1 VSFAIPDVRRLDGD
15 PFSKV
20 RIGEMARLGKVF
32 LLLLA
37 LSVSFA
43 LPAAAIAQATAPL
56 RKVTLLI
63 YSNAPDIG
71 DAPYWM
77 VPHAMGYFAEEGLEV
92 APVYAKGASFAI
104 QLLSSNQGDFA
115 LAVPDTLM
123 SSRQKGV
130 KVKSVFEGNRAYGS
144 ALVIPQSAGITKRE
158 QLKDY
163 LKGGSIGVLSMTSGR
178 IPYAR
183 AWIHELGLTDNDV
196 GLVEVGVGPQ
206 AAVAVKTGRVKALV
220 MYDAAYAAIEA
231 ASDIKFTRFETDWQR
246 PFFSGVIVA
255 RDETIQKDPELVA
268 KFDRAIAKALAF
280 ATTNPDAVV
289 RIYWA
294 LYPENKPTPD
304 NEHAAMQKTVA
315 IVQSMEPNWMH
326 GMDRAGAKWGSQSAS
341 DWEKMQEFSSH
352 NGLIP
357 GTLPVNEYF
366 TDEFNDRANQF
377 DAASIA
383 RQARAF
389 TPAMIKFGPS
399 K

>member
-1 VSFAIPDVRRLDGD
+1 MPNLRKA
-15 PFSKV
+15 
-20 RIGEMARLGKVF
+20 F

-37 LSVSFA
+37 LTVSCA
-43 LPAAAIAQATAPL
+43 LPAVALAQGNAAL

-77 VPHAMGYFAEEGLEV
+77 VPHAMGYFAEEGLQVE
-92 APVYAKGASFAI
+92 PVYAKGAGFAI

-123 SSRQKGV
+123 TSRQKGV
-130 KVKSVFEGNRAYGS
+130 KVKSVFEVNRAYGS
-144 ALVIPQSAGITKRE
+144 ALVVPQSAGITTRD

-163 LKGGSIGVLSMTSGR
+163 LKGGAIGVLSMTSGR

-183 AWIHELGLTDNDV
+183 AWIHELGLSDSDV
-196 GLVEVGVGPQ
+196 SLVEVGVGPQ
-206 AAVAVKTGRVKALV
+206 AAVAVRTGRAKALV

-231 ASDIKFTRFETDWQR
+231 ASDIRFKRFETEWQR

-255 RDETIQKDPELVA
+255 RDDTIQKDPDLVA
-268 KFDRAIAKALAF
+268 KLTRAVAKALVF
-280 ATTNPDAVV
+280 ATTNPEAVV

-294 LYPENKPTPD
+294 LYPENKPTD
-304 NEHAAMQKTVA
+304 NEQAGMQKTIA
-315 IVQSMEPNWMH
+315 IVQSMEGNWKN
-326 GMDRAGAKWGSQSAS
+326 GMDHPAAKWGSQSAA
-341 DWEKMQEFSSH
+341 DWEKMQDFSSR

-357 GTLPVNEYF
+357 GTVPVSEYF
-366 TDEFNDRANQF
+366 TNEFTDRANQF
-377 DAASIA
+377 DASMIAKQASG
-383 RQARAF
+383 F
-389 TPAMIKFGPS
+389 TPAMIKYGPS

>member
-1 VSFAIPDVRRLDGD
+1 MPNLRKA
-15 PFSKV
+15 
-20 RIGEMARLGKVF
+20 F

-37 LSVSFA
+37 LTVSCA
-43 LPAAAIAQATAPL
+43 LPAVALAQGNAAL

-77 VPHAMGYFAEEGLEV
+77 VPHAMGYFAEEGLQVE
-92 APVYAKGASFAI
+92 PVYAKGAGFAI

-123 SSRQKGV
+123 TSRQKGV
-130 KVKSVFEGNRAYGS
+130 KVKSVFEVNRAYGS
-144 ALVIPQSAGITKRE
+144 ALVVPQSAGITTRD

-163 LKGGSIGVLSMTSGR
+163 LKGGAIGVLSMTSGR

-183 AWIHELGLTDNDV
+183 AWIHELGLSDSDV
-196 GLVEVGVGPQ
+196 SLVEVGVGPQ
-206 AAVAVKTGRVKALV
+206 AAVAVRTGRAKALV

-231 ASDIKFTRFETDWQR
+231 ASDIRFKRFETEWQR

-255 RDETIQKDPELVA
+255 RDDTIQKDPDLVA
-268 KFDRAIAKALAF
+268 KLTRAVAKALVF
-280 ATTNPDAVV
+280 ATTNPEAVV

-294 LYPENKPTPD
+294 LYPENKPTD
-304 NEHAAMQKTVA
+304 NEQAGMPKTIA
-315 IVQSMEPNWMH
+315 IVQSMEGNWKN
-326 GMDRAGAKWGSQSAS
+326 GMDHPAAKWGSQSAA
-341 DWEKMQEFSSH
+341 DWEKMQDFSSR

-357 GTLPVNEYF
+357 GTVPVSEYF
-366 TDEFNDRANQF
+366 TNEFTDRANQF
-377 DAASIA
+377 DASMIAKQASGFA
-383 RQARAF
+383 
-389 TPAMIKFGPS
+389 PAMIKYGPS

>member
-1 VSFAIPDVRRLDGD
+1 MLSLRQ
-15 PFSKV
+15 K
-20 RIGEMARLGKVF
+20 F
-32 LLLLA
+32 LVLLA
-37 LSVSFA
+37 VSLSLFVDGVVF
-43 LPAAAIAQATAPL
+43 AQANAPL

-63 YSNAPDIG
+63 YSNVPDLG

-77 VPHAMGYFAEEGLEV
+77 VPHAMGYFADEGLQVE
-92 APVYAKGASFAI
+92 PVYAKGAGFAI

-144 ALVIPQSAGITKRE
+144 ALVVPKSSGITKRE

-183 AWIHELGLTDNDV
+183 AWVHELGLGDNDV
-196 GLVEVGVGPQ
+196 NLVEVGVGPQ
-206 AAVAVKTGRVKALV
+206 AAVAVGTGRAKALV

-231 ASDIKFTRFETDWQR
+231 ASDVRFTRFETSWQQ

-255 RDETIQKDPELVA
+255 RDETIQRDPDLVA
-268 KFDRAIAKALAF
+268 RFTRAISKGLVF
-280 ATTNPDAVV
+280 ASTNPDAVV
-289 RIYWA
+289 KIYWS
-294 LYPENKPTPD
+294 LYPENKPATGSEQAD
-304 NEHAAMQKTVA
+304 LAKSKA
-315 IVQSMEPNWMH
+315 IVQSMMPNWTKD
-326 GMDRAGAKWGSQSAS
+326 MDRPGAKWGSQSAD
-341 DWEKMQEFSSH
+341 DWEKMQEFSAT

-357 GTLPVNEYF
+357 GKLPVNEYF
-366 TDEFNDRANQF
+366 TNEFDGKANQF
-377 DAASIA
+377 DVAAI
-383 RQARAF
+383 RKQAETF
-389 TPAMIKFGPS
+389 TAAMIKNTAA

>member
-1 VSFAIPDVRRLDGD
+1 
-15 PFSKV
+15 
-20 RIGEMARLGKVF
+20 MARLGKVF

-43 LPAAAIAQATAPL
+43 LPVEANAQATAPL

-77 VPHAMGYFAEEGLEV
+77 VPHAMGYFAEEGLDV

-144 ALVIPQSAGITKRE
+144 ALVIPQSAGITRRD

-183 AWIHELGLTDNDV
+183 AWVRELGLTDNDV
-196 GLVEVGVGPQ
+196 CLVEVGVGPQ
-206 AAVAVKTGRVKALV
+206 PAVAVKAGRGK
-220 MYDAAYAAIEA
+220 
-231 ASDIKFTRFETDWQR
+231 S
-246 PFFSGVIVA
+246 
-255 RDETIQKDPELVA
+255 
-268 KFDRAIAKALAF
+268 
-280 ATTNPDAVV
+280 
-289 RIYWA
+289 
-294 LYPENKPTPD
+294 
-304 NEHAAMQKTVA
+304 
-315 IVQSMEPNWMH
+315 
-326 GMDRAGAKWGSQSAS
+326 
-341 DWEKMQEFSSH
+341 
-352 NGLIP
+352 
-357 GTLPVNEYF
+357 
-366 TDEFNDRANQF
+366 
-377 DAASIA
+377 
-383 RQARAF
+383 
-389 TPAMIKFGPS
+389 
-399 K
+399 